1 MSAILQTAYTSPN
14 IGGSSTVPS
23 NVDGSAGSIVGESG
37 ALANRD
43 LSRGEEG
50 GGLGPLHSEQAT
62 EQVAQG
68 QHSSAPDL
76 DGMTTHA
83 ASSVADTSEF
93 PLDFSEDPA
102 SQLFAAESDP
112 ENEDDDD
119 DDTDDHDSPGIL
131 IHHERLGITGLRGD
145 RNVGMSPL
153 FVDTSSATSS
163 PTRSIRPR
171 TPHAP
176 TPPARHLPDHLSA
189 ERGDALDLGQ
199 NNER

>member
-14 IGGSSTVPS
+14 GCSGVPAGSSERS
-23 NVDGSAGSIVGESG
+23 
-37 ALANRD
+37 R
-43 LSRGEEG
+43 SRGISERGMENPQTPQTG
-50 GGLGPLHSEQAT
+50 QLQGLPSA
-62 EQVAQG
+62 
-68 QHSSAPDL
+68 APDL

-102 SQLFAAESDP
+102 NQLFAAESDP
-112 ENEDDDD
+112 DDDSEHE
-119 DDTDDHDSPGIL
+119 TSEIL
-131 IHHERLGITGLRGD
+131 HHTTALLSRSGARE

-171 TPHAP
+171 SPNGVQDAQSSRLNPTHIPSDRDAP
-176 TPPARHLPDHLSA
+176 LGIRQNG
-189 ERGDALDLGQ
+189 ER
-199 NNER
+199 

>member
-14 IGGSSTVPS
+14 GCSNSGVLGNARSTDRRNADGDIDNGTNQEAATGGTLNGHST
-23 NVDGSAGSIVGESG
+23 SG
-37 ALANRD
+37 
-43 LSRGEEG
+43 
-50 GGLGPLHSEQAT
+50 
-62 EQVAQG
+62 
-68 QHSSAPDL
+68 PDL

-102 SQLFAAESDP
+102 NQLFAAESDP
-112 ENEDDDD
+112 EDDSEQE
-119 DDTDDHDSPGIL
+119 TSEL
-131 IHHERLGITGLRGD
+131 LHHQTSLLGRSSVQD

-171 TPHAP
+171 SQTSAHEVHA
-176 TPPARHLPDHLSA
+176 ASRHITTHLSA
-189 ERGDALDLGQ
+189 DRGAINLGQ

>member
-14 IGGSSTVPS
+14 GISSAVVSETEGSTRTVNSTRENGNGATHES
-23 NVDGSAGSIVGESG
+23 ATAGS
-37 ALANRD
+37 L
-43 LSRGEEG
+43 
-50 GGLGPLHSEQAT
+50 
-62 EQVAQG
+62 QG
-68 QHSSAPDL
+68 QSTSAPDL

-93 PLDFSEDPA
+93 PLDFSEDPS

-112 ENEDDDD
+112 EDDIEQDP
-119 DDTDDHDSPGIL
+119 SAIIL
-131 IHHERLGITGLRGD
+131 HHQTQLMNTSSIRE

-171 TPHAP
+171 SPNP
-176 TPPARHLPDHLSA
+176 THEPPAPSRHMAAHLSA
-189 ERGDALDLGQ
+189 ERGGPLDLGQ
-199 NNER
+199 NNERYWKEY

>member
-14 IGGSSTVPS
+14 GCSSVPVGSSER
-23 NVDGSAGSIVGESG
+23 A
-37 ALANRD
+37 R
-43 LSRGEEG
+43 SRGISERGMENCTSQTPQAG
-50 GGLGPLHSEQAT
+50 QLQGLPSA
-62 EQVAQG
+62 
-68 QHSSAPDL
+68 APDL

-102 SQLFAAESDP
+102 NQLFAAESDP
-112 ENEDDDD
+112 DDDSEHE
-119 DDTDDHDSPGIL
+119 TSEIL
-131 IHHERLGITGLRGD
+131 HHTTALLSRSGARE

-171 TPHAP
+171 SPNGVQDTQPSRLNP
-176 TPPARHLPDHLSA
+176 THISSDRDASLGIRQNS
-189 ERGDALDLGQ
+189 ER
-199 NNER
+199 